1 MELGVICEMPEV
13 MHVLVC
19 VCMCE
24 SACKSEIEKERE
36 KKSERKVERGRAAKR
51 CHSLLL
57 ENFQSKQLRLN

>member
-19 VCMCE
+19 ACMCE

-36 KKSERKVERGRAAKR
+36 RK
-51 CHSLLL
+51 
-57 ENFQSKQLRLN
+57 